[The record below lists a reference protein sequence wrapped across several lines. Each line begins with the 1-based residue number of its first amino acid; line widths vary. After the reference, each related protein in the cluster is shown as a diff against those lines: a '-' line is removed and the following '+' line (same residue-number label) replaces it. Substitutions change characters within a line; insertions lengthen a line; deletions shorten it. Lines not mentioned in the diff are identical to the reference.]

1 MLEINIKDYRFRNE
15 KEDNKLAFNVKTSE
29 MIFLKGKSKE
39 FIQNLL
45 ENKESNEKIS
55 EKNLEILK
63 NKKIIMGD

>member
-15 KEDNKLAFNVKTSE
+15 KEDTMLAFNVITSE

-63 NKKIIMGD
+63 NKKIITGD

>member
-15 KEDNKLAFNVKTSE
+15 KEDTMLAFNVITSE

-45 ENKESNEKIS
+45 ENKKKKKKIS

>member
-1 MLEINIKDYRFRNE
+1 LLEINIKDYRFRNE
-15 KEDNKLAFNVKTSE
+15 KEDTMLAFNVITSE

>member
-15 KEDNKLAFNVKTSE
+15 KEDTMLVFNVITSE

-63 NKKIIMGD
+63 NKKIITGD

>member
-15 KEDNKLAFNVKTSE
+15 KEDTMLAFNVITSE